1 LRYAATVGVFGS
13 LTTIPPHRDA
23 PVVVLEVA
31 VAFHLTVRA
40 GGLRNSERDER
51 GTGEAGVWLDSRAV
65 PDDVDHTLRD
75 IGGFRNFVVERDP
88 VDLRCQT
95 KVAVGGGGVQ
105 AIFLN
110 RVRNQI
116 GRWHRSE

>member
-1 LRYAATVGVFGS
+1 MRYTATVGVFGS
-13 LTTIPPHRDA
+13 LTTIPPHGDA
-23 PVVVLEVA
+23 PVVVFKVA

-40 GGLRNSERDER
+40 GGLRNSERDVR

-65 PDDVDHTLRD
+65 PDDVDHILRG
-75 IGGFRNFVVERDP
+75 IGGFRNLVVERDP

-110 RVRNQI
+110 RVGNQI